1 MPARRTLRIA
11 LLVLCLSP
19 AWVLGQAASGPA
31 KSFDEFF
38 QRFIA
43 EQPFRLD
50 RTSNPLRVKIGNPR
64 SGDVRSEKWER
75 KQVRSDLPVPMTSD
89 QLKEKSL
96 DQRVRRHSHTR
107 IEVVQYSP
115 GADTTMLLYTFQLS
129 KGHWFLTHFENSS
142 R

>member
-1 MPARRTLRIA
+1 MPLVRMVRIGLLALCLFPA
-11 LLVLCLSP
+11 LL
-19 AWVLGQAASGPA
+19 LGQAAPGPD

-43 EQPFRLD
+43 EQLFRLD
-50 RTSNPLRVKIGNPR
+50 RTYNPLRVKIGNPR
-64 SGDVRSEKWER
+64 SGDVRSEKWDR
-75 KQVRSDLPVPMTSD
+75 KQVKSDLPVPMTSD

-96 DQRVRRHSHTR
+96 DQRIKRHSHTK

-129 KGHWFLTHFENSS
+129 KGRWFLTRFENSS

>member
-1 MPARRTLRIA
+1 MFACRTLRVA
-11 LLVLCLSP
+11 VLVLCLSP
-19 AWVLGQAASGPA
+19 ALILAQAAPGPD

-43 EQPFRLD
+43 EQTFRLD
-50 RTSNPLRVKIGNPR
+50 RTSNPLKIKIGNPR

-75 KQVRSDLPVPMTSD
+75 KQVRSDLPVPMTAVE
-89 QLKEKSL
+89 LKEKSL
-96 DQRVRRHSHTR
+96 DQRVKRHSRTR

-129 KGHWFLTHFENSS
+129 RGHWFLTHFENSS